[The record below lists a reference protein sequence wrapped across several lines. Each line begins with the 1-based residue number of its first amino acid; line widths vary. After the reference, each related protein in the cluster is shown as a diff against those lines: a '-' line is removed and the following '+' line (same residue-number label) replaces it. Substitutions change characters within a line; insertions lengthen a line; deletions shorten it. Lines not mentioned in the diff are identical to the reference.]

1 MKKVNLARA
10 PVNTNP
16 RFFSKSRLTKIY
28 PIPKIRIKKRL
39 NCNHIIEGGTVTPK
53 SGKRATPKI
62 DIPRKI
68 TEFKMLYK
76 AAIKN
81 KYL

>member
-1 MKKVNLARA
+1 MKKVNLAKA
-10 PVNTNP
+10 PVKTNP
-16 RFFSKSRLTKIY
+16 RLFSISRLTNIY
-28 PIPKIRIKKRL
+28 PIPKIRIKNRL
-39 NCNHIIEGGTVTPK
+39 NCNHIIEDGTATPK

-62 DIPRKI
+62 DIPRKM
-68 TEFKMLYK
+68 TEFKMLYR